1 MALSLVYYWP
11 YLQDMTNNIFERHS
25 LPTGKL
31 SHQLQEY
38 DDNCNDIWLRNSV
51 TILQLSFYCVR
62 VLAMVSLEYNKFH
75 QSITATIA
83 TFLSQN
89 IKCVPATYSEGL
101 PYLLIYHFTILLQ
114 SLSTLPMG
122 TGNKLQGGANTLRF

>member
-1 MALSLVYYWP
+1 MAL
-11 YLQDMTNNIFERHS
+11 
-25 LPTGKL
+25 LPNWKL

-38 DDNCNDIWLRNSV
+38 DDKCNDIWLTNLA
-51 TILQLSFYCVR
+51 TILQLSFNCVR
-62 VLAMVSLEYNKFH
+62 ILAVISLQYNKFH

-101 PYLLIYHFTILLQ
+101 PYRFIYHRGVTLQ
-114 SLSTLPMG
+114 FYF
-122 TGNKLQGGANTLRF
+122 KV